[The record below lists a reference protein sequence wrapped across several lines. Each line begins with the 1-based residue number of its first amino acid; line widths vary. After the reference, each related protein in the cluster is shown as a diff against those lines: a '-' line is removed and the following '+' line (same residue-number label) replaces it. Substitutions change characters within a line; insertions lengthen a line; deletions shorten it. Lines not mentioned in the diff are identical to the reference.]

1 MNDLPAWLKH
11 GTVWLLLGLGLFLGV
26 QAWQSRA
33 AAMRF
38 VVSDGVVEIQRSPD
52 GHYHWR
58 GSLNGREIDFL
69 VDTGAT
75 STAIPARLAAELG
88 LVAIGSVTSATAGGL
103 VQGQVVVADLALE
116 GGVRAERLRIT
127 ALPGLGSPL
136 LGMDVLGRLRW
147 EQREGRLI
155 FRLGT

>member
-1 MNDLPAWLKH
+1 MSDLPGWLKH

-58 GSLNGREIDFL
+58 GSLNGRPIDFL

-75 STAIPARLAAELG
+75 STAIPARLAEELG
-88 LVAIGSVTSATAGGL
+88 LPVIGSVTSATAGGL
-103 VQGQVVVADLALE
+103 VEGRVVVGDLALD
-116 GGVRAERLRIT
+116 GGVRAERLRMT

-155 FRLGT
+155 VRLGV